1 MNPLKQ
7 NYICLTP
14 AEENQVHCYR
24 FQKWACATKFES
36 DLKFCKV
43 QEVFR
48 TRALGPFSCSLQ
60 NGGCKPALSVVLGQ
74 RFVTTL
80 TDRNRIIISLS
91 SENPM
96 ELLILF
102 NLWMY

>member
-7 NYICLTP
+7 NYLCLTL
-14 AEENQVHCYR
+14 AEENQVCCYR
-24 FQKWACATKFES
+24 FQQWACAKKFES
-36 DLKFCKV
+36 DLKFRKV

-48 TRALGPFSCSLQ
+48 TRGLGPFSHGLQ

-74 RFVTTL
+74 RFGTTL
-80 TDRNRIIISLS
+80 TDRNRIIISLP
-91 SENPM
+91 SEDPM

-102 NLWMY
+102 NLRMY